1 MTQTHAQVM
10 ELQDRRRR
18 LGKRLEQIERE
29 VGYGVFRGDP
39 DEAVRVRKAIARI
52 GKKLKRGIVK

>member
-1 MTQTHAQVM
+1 MTQTHAQIM

-18 LGKRLEQIERE
+18 LGKRLEVIERE
-29 VGYGVFRGDP
+29 QGYGVFHGDP
-39 DEAVRVRKAIARI
+39 DEPEKVRRAIARI